1 MTPTHTETIRRIRTF
16 SEDGYELANIS
27 CEDAKWAVI
36 HPAPVPSVIR
46 VSPSV
51 WIDDTCVIGYIE
63 NDDDLAKYHPQSGE
77 IIMLREELHELLKS
91 ITLET
96 PYP

>member
-16 SEDGYELANIS
+16 SEDGYELANVS
-27 CEDAKWAVI
+27 CEQAKWAVI
-36 HPAPVPSVIR
+36 HPAPIQGKNR
-46 VSPSV
+46 VSHSV
-51 WIDDTCVIGYIE
+51 WVDADFIIGYIE

-77 IIMLREELHELLKS
+77 IIMLRDELHELLKS